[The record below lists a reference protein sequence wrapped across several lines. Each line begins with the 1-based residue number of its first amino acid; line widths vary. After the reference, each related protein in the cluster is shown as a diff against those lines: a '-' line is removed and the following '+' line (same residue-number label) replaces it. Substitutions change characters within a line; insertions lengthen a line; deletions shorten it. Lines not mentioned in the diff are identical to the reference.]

1 MREWIVEIKILK
13 KTKNELKIEVT
24 GEGHTFCNVVQKALL
39 KNKKVDMAG
48 YDIPHPL
55 TSSPI
60 IYIRTKGRSK
70 PEIALRDAVKELRKE
85 SHAFSAAF
93 DQALNQWQS

>member
-1 MREWIVEIKILK
+1 MKVKILK
-13 KTKNELKIEVT
+13 KTKNELKVEID

-55 TSSPI
+55 TANPVV
-60 IYIRTKGRSK
+60 YLRTKKQSK
-70 PEIALRDAVKELRKE
+70 PEILLRDAIREVEKDAK
-85 SHAFSAAF
+85 AFRAAF
-93 DQALNQWQS
+93 DKAFRKGQS